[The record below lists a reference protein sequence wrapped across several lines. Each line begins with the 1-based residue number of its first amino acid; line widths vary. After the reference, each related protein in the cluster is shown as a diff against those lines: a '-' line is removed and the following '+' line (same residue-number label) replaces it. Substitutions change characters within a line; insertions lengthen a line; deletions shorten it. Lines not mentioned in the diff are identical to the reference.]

1 MNTNIT
7 NNIREKKERLQE
19 IIKKTIL
26 IIQKYKVMDIFGS
39 NELNVCINNLN
50 VLFDSLSLLSN
61 DGTDEN
67 KYKEIIK
74 NLSELLQTFGTDNVK
89 DLIFIIFDDDIQ
101 LNLNTEDDKKLKLIL
116 KYLHPIS
123 FSIKSYKNTKTNCN
137 NLECVDLSKLS
148 DNFHVKVY
156 GIKLTINI
164 QNKKK
169 SIVVCGILDD
179 LLLHCLNY
187 EYICNKIKSITIKL
201 KNNEIESEI
210 SSRFISCLTIK
221 DFLVSSDE
229 ELIIKLKTYIN
240 EIGVIKNKTITQLTN
255 DFLKEDLFAQRKT
268 IIQLLLNTNDQE
280 SLFLAYLLYDLLTND
295 HNQNIDT
302 NEQTLLFDSLPWN
315 IKKYFKEAMTMSI
328 EYNSS
333 KFDNNKIDLEQQ
345 IYLIKANDNVKEK
358 ALLKL
363 KEVKA
368 KNDDSGSKAR
378 QYIEGLLKIPFG
390 IFKEE
395 QILNIIPECKI
406 IYNNLIKLLLDNGIN
421 FENILYKD
429 DLTSVELKQN
439 IDKLN
444 NYNINV
450 NIINHII
457 SNLPNIV
464 KRTLK
469 LFVNSINNF
478 IKKHKLSYDKI
489 SKTNQKNNKIIQSII
504 EFLNFYKSEDSLINN
519 NVYFI
524 ELLEDTNN
532 DYVNSIYSYI
542 NSINCKFNYVNSY
555 MSNIN
560 NILDDAVYGHNEAKR
575 QIERIIGQWVN
586 GKQSGYCF
594 GFEGPPGVG
603 KTSLAK
609 KGIAKCLLDEN
620 NVARPFSFIAIGGS
634 SNGSILDGH
643 NYTYV
648 GSNWG
653 RIVDILMEKKCM
665 NPIIFIDELDKI
677 SNTEQGKE
685 IIGILTHL
693 VDTTQNNCFQ
703 DKYFNGIDLDL
714 SKVLFIFSYN
724 DVSLVDRI
732 LLGRIHRIK
741 FNYLTIDDKIV
752 ITNKFILKEIY
763 ENMGLVDVINIEND
777 VIEYIIEEYT
787 NEPGVRKLKE
797 LLFEIVGEINLN
809 ILKEYCKT
817 ALPINV
823 TINDIKNKYLAD
835 KESVKRKH
843 IVNESKIGLINGL
856 WANSLGNGG
865 IVCIECNYFPSNT
878 FLDLKLTGMQGDVM
892 KESMNV
898 AKSLAWDLLTEKEK
912 ENVSNKLNKSD
923 GIHIHLPEGA
933 TPKDGPSVGTAIT
946 IAIYSLFTGRKI
958 KNTYAITGE
967 ICLQGNI
974 TEIGGL
980 EVKLL
985 GGIKSG
991 VTTFI
996 YPKDNHKDY
1005 LKFIKKYSKY
1015 SYINYI
1021 GVDNINSVLDIIFD

>member
-1 MNTNIT
+1 M
-7 NNIREKKERLQE
+7 KK
-19 IIKKTIL
+19 KKTIV
-26 IIQKYKVMDIFGS
+26 I
-39 NELNVCINNLN
+39 
-50 VLFDSLSLLSN
+50 
-61 DGTDEN
+61 
-67 KYKEIIK
+67 
-74 NLSELLQTFGTDNVK
+74 
-89 DLIFIIFDDDIQ
+89 
-101 LNLNTEDDKKLKLIL
+101 
-116 KYLHPIS
+116 
-123 FSIKSYKNTKTNCN
+123 
-137 NLECVDLSKLS
+137 
-148 DNFHVKVY
+148 
-156 GIKLTINI
+156 
-164 QNKKK
+164 
-169 SIVVCGILDD
+169 CGILDD
-179 LLLHCLNY
+179 LILECLNY
-187 EYICNKIKSITIKL
+187 DYIYDRINSILIKF
-201 KNNEIESEI
+201 KNNNVNDENSH
-210 SSRFISCLTIK
+210 RFISCLTLK
-221 DFLVSSDE
+221 DFLIYNDDE
-229 ELIIKLKTYIN
+229 IINSFNIYIN
-240 EIGVIKNKTITQLTN
+240 NITDIKKKTIIQLTN
-255 DFLKEDLFAQRKT
+255 DFLKEELYNQRTT
-268 IIQLLLNTNDQE
+268 IIQLLLDTEDQE

-295 HNQNIDT
+295 NNQNIDT
-302 NEQTLLFDSLPWN
+302 YEQTLLFDSLPWN
-315 IKKYFKEAMTMSI
+315 IKKIFKQAMTMSV

-345 IYLIKANDNVKEK
+345 IYLIKTDDNVKEK
-358 ALLKL
+358 ALIKL
-363 KEVKA
+363 KEVKS

-395 QILNIIPECKI
+395 QILTIIPECRT
-406 IYNNLIKLLLDNGIN
+406 IYNNLIKLLIDNSIS
-421 FENILYKD
+421 FDLISHKQH
-429 DLTSVELKQN
+429 LTSIELKQCLY
-439 IDKLN
+439 ILN
-444 NYNINV
+444 NYNINTY
-450 NIINHII
+450 IINHII
-457 SNLPNIV
+457 NNLQNMV
-464 KRTLK
+464 KKNLFS
-469 LFVNSINNF
+469 FVNSINDF
-478 IKKHKLSYDKI
+478 IKKYKLNFDKI
-489 SKTNQKNNKIIQSII
+489 NKTKKTNTQICNDIILFFKYYQ
-504 EFLNFYKSEDSLINN
+504 EQEMFINN
-519 NVYFI
+519 NIYLI
-524 ELLEDTNN
+524 ELCKNTNN
-532 DYVNSIYSYI
+532 NYINSIYSYI
-542 NSINCKFNYVNSY
+542 NSINCKFNYINSY
-555 MSNIN
+555 MRGIN
-560 NILDDAVYGHNEAKR
+560 SILDDAIYGHNDAKR

-685 IIGILTHL
+685 IVGILTHL

-732 LLGRIHRIK
+732 LLDRIHRIK

-752 ITNKFILKEIY
+752 ITNKFLLKEIY
-763 ENMGLVDVINIEND
+763 ENMGLVGVINFETEA
-777 VIEYIIEEYT
+777 IEYIIEEYT

-809 ILKEYCKT
+809 ILKEYYN
-817 ALPINV
+817 APLPINV
-823 TINDIKNKYLAD
+823 SINDIKNKYLLD
-835 KESVKRKH
+835 KDSVKRKQ
-843 IVNESKIGLINGL
+843 IVNESKIGMINGL
-856 WANSLGNGG
+856 WANSMGNGG
-865 IVCIECNYFPSNT
+865 IVSIECKYFPSNT
-878 FLDLKLTGMQGDVM
+878 FLDLKLTGMQGEVM

-912 ENVSNKLNKSD
+912 EKINKEMNKTN

-933 TPKDGPSVGTAIT
+933 TQKDGPSAGTAIT
-946 IAIYSLFTGRKI
+946 IALYSLFTKRKI

-980 EVKLL
+980 ENKLL

-1005 LKFIKKYSKY
+1005 LKFIKKYNKY

-1021 GVDNINSVLDIIFD
+1021 CVDNINSVLDIIFD

>member
-1 MNTNIT
+1 MNASIT
-7 NNIREKKERLQE
+7 TCVYQKQRLQE
-19 IIKKTIL
+19 IIKSTIL
-26 IIQKYKVMDIFGS
+26 AIQKYKILDIFGS
-39 NELNVCINNLN
+39 NELNICINNLN
-50 VLFDSLSLLSN
+50 VIFASLSLLSI
-61 DGTDEN
+61 DSTD
-67 KYKEIIK
+67 KYSDIIK
-74 NLSELLQTFGTDNVK
+74 NLSELLQTFGTENIS
-89 DLIFIIFDDDIQ
+89 DLLYIIFNRDIEIA
-101 LNLNTEDDKKLKLIL
+101 LNNEDSDKLDIIL
-116 KYLHPIS
+116 KYFHPIS
-123 FSIKSYKNTKTNCN
+123 FTIKNNKGLKKDSN
-137 NLECVDLSKLS
+137 NLECIDLSKLS
-148 DNFHVKVY
+148 DNFHIKVY

-164 QNKKK
+164 YEEKK
-169 SIVVCGILDD
+169 SIVICGILDD
-179 LLLHCLNY
+179 LILDCLNY
-187 EYICNKIKSITIKL
+187 EYIYNRINNILVKF
-201 KNNEIESEI
+201 KNNNVNDEI
-210 SSRFISCLTIK
+210 SNRFKSCLTLK
-221 DFLVSSDE
+221 DFLIYNDDE
-229 ELIIKLKTYIN
+229 IINHFNIYIN
-240 EIGVIKNKTITQLTN
+240 NITNIKKKTIIQLTN
-255 DFLKEDLFAQRKT
+255 DFLKEELYNQRSN
-268 IIQLLLNTNDQE
+268 IIQLLLDTEDQE

-295 HNQNIDT
+295 NNQNIDT

-315 IKKYFKEAMTMSI
+315 IKKIFKQAMTMSV

-345 IYLIKANDNVKEK
+345 IYLIKTDDNVKEK
-358 ALLKL
+358 ALIKL
-363 KEVKA
+363 KEVKS

-395 QILNIIPECKI
+395 QILTIIPECRT
-406 IYNNLIKLLLDNGIN
+406 IYNNLIKLSIDNSINLDLT
-421 FENILYKD
+421 LYKEN
-429 DLTSVELKQN
+429 LTSIELKQS
-439 IDKLN
+439 ISMLN
-444 NYNINV
+444 NNNINTY
-450 NIINHII
+450 IINHII
-457 SNLPNIV
+457 SNLQNIV
-464 KRTLK
+464 KKDL
-469 LFVNSINNF
+469 LSFVNSINDF
-478 IKKHKLSYDKI
+478 IKKYKLDFDKI
-489 SKTNQKNNKIIQSII
+489 NKTKKTNNQIISNII
-504 EFLNFYKSEDSLINN
+504 LFLNYYQKQELYINN
-519 NVYFI
+519 NIYLI
-524 ELLEDTNN
+524 ELCKNTNN
-532 DYVNSIYSYI
+532 DYINSIYSYI
-542 NSINCKFNYVNSY
+542 NSINSKFNYINSY
-555 MSNIN
+555 MCGIN
-560 NILDDAVYGHNEAKR
+560 NILDDAVYGHDDAKR

-685 IIGILTHL
+685 IVGILTHL
-693 VDTTQNNCFQ
+693 VDTTQNNSFQ

-732 LLGRIHRIK
+732 LLDRIHRIK

-752 ITNKFILKEIY
+752 ITNKFLLKEIY
-763 ENMGLVDVINIEND
+763 ENMGLVDVINIEDD

-797 LLFEIVGEINLN
+797 LLFEIIGEINLN
-809 ILKEYCKT
+809 ILKEYYN
-817 ALPINV
+817 APLPINV
-823 TINDIKNKYLAD
+823 TINDIKNKYLVD
-835 KESVKRKH
+835 KESVKRKQ
-843 IVNESKIGLINGL
+843 IVNESKIGVINGL
-856 WANSLGNGG
+856 WANSMGNGG
-865 IVCIECNYFPSNT
+865 IVSIECNYFPSNT

-912 ENVSNKLNKSD
+912 TFISEDLNKTN

-933 TPKDGPSVGTAIT
+933 TPKDGPSAGTAIT
-946 IAIYSLFTGRKI
+946 IALYSLFTKRKI

-980 EVKLL
+980 ENKLL

-1005 LKFIKKYSKY
+1005 LKFIKKYNKY

-1021 GVDNINSVLDIIFD
+1021 SVDNINSVLDIIFD